1 MKSKLFL
8 CAALAAALYV
18 TPSYAADYSA
28 QVVSFCSGGPGQ
40 PLHRADRLQSNY
52 RRFLHSNFHPSHFR
66 DSSWFRAGIP
76 TRYMKKQPMK
86 PTEADFSSAFSHLRT
101 RITTILN
108 GCTIL
113 GFCGNKLFILDPH
126 YDEQYASDSEEYAK
140 CKEIVTSI
148 KKSFISYIKDAGTV
162 E

>member
-28 QVVSFCSGGPGQ
+28 QVVSFSQENPDNLSIELTGSKVIT
-40 PLHRADRLQSNY
+40 D
-52 RRFLHSNFHPSHFR
+52 
-66 DSSWFRAGIP
+66 
-76 TRYMKKQPMK
+76 
-86 PTEADFSSAFSHLRT
+86 DFSFKLPSQAFSRLIMVPSGDSYEVYEKT
-101 RITTILN
+101 AYEANGGGLLFRILAFEDTHYRDLN
-108 GCTIL
+108 GC
-113 GFCGNKLFILDPH
+113 ILDPH
-126 YDEQYASDSEEYAK
+126 YDEQYASDSEEYTQ